1 MTPVPW
7 PTLRRPLIAILRG
20 ITPDEIAPVAEAL
33 IGAGIEAIEVP
44 LNSPDALRSIARLAE
59 GFGDRALVGGGTI
72 LTEAEA
78 DAVFAAGGR
87 LFVSPNMRPK
97 VIAHAAGLGMVTMPG
112 ILTPSEA
119 LDALDAGASALKVFP
134 ANVLGPAGIAGM
146 RPILPPGTVIGAVG
160 GVDAGNMADYLRA
173 GAATFGLGT
182 ALYRPGQDA
191 ATVRVHAEKAV
202 AAFDAAA
209 AAAE

>member
-7 PTLRRPLIAILRG
+7 PSLRRPLVAILRG
-20 ITPDEIAPVAEAL
+20 ITPDEIVPVAEAL
-33 IGAGIEAIEVP
+33 IAAGIEAIEVP
-44 LNSPDALRSIARLAE
+44 LNSPDPLASIARLAE
-59 GFGDRALVGGGTI
+59 GFGDRALVGCGTI
-72 LTEAEA
+72 LTTAEA

-87 LFVSPNMRPK
+87 LFVSPNMRPG

-173 GAATFGLGT
+173 GAAAFGLGT

-191 ATVRVHAEKAV
+191 ASVRAQAERAV

-209 AAAE
+209 GAG